1 MNVKD
6 KAAGVR
12 RLLQDE
18 MFNYIF
24 ESVKE
29 EQGNIFFEPLS
40 SVEEREEAHTLI
52 RALSKI
58 ENRIAQILQDEE
70 IFDKRQ

>member
-1 MNVKD
+1 MNIKYN
-6 KAAGVR
+6 AAGVR

-18 MFNYIF
+18 MFQYIL
-24 ESVKE
+24 ESIKE
-29 EQGNIFFEPLS
+29 EQGNVFFEPLTS
-40 SVEEREEAHTLI
+40 EEEREEAHTII

-58 ENRIAQILQDEE
+58 ENRIAQILQDEA